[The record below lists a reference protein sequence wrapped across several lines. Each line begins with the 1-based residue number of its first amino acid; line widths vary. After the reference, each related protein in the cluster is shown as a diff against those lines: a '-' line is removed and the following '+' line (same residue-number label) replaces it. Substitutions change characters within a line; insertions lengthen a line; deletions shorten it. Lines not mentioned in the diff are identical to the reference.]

1 MQAVN
6 IIGLTKYI
14 DEVITVLGESGVF
27 HPDEVSAFYTELQEF
42 THVPTNSTYAEH
54 QYWLIVFRRSRN

>member
-1 MQAVN
+1 MAVLSMQAVN

-27 HPDEVSAFYTELQEF
+27 HPDEVSAFYNL
-42 THVPTNSTYAEH
+42 PKD
-54 QYWLIVFRRSRN
+54 